1 MVTLELEAGNV
12 TDPPGDGMTLDE
24 ALAFFNTINPSELG
38 LEGTSMGEYDVYTG
52 SGAVF
57 VQGVP
62 CQKFQV
68 YSKDNPEQTNH
79 LEGTFLMNGDGTRLY
94 RINEDDT
101 VTEIW

>member
-1 MVTLELEAGNV
+1 
-12 TDPPGDGMTLDE
+12 MTLDE